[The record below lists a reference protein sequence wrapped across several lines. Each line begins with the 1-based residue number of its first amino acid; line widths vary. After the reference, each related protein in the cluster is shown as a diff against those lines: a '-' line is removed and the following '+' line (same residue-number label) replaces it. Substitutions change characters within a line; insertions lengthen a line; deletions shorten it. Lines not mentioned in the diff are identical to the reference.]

1 MKKKFLMLASV
12 LMLLIL
18 NSSLTVDASPN
29 VKFNKFTGTVTSND
43 KKPYPFVYVY
53 LKEHP
58 QIKTATELN
67 GTFTLFV
74 PDTIKFPFT
83 VEFYTVG
90 VKIRSHTV
98 TSKNRNKRIN
108 IVLEVEKP
116 KEVAVDTSNSRG
128 EDLGGFARGDG
139 STEFINAKI
148 EARSL
153 RMTDKIPADGAEKSS
168 VEFASMDIV
177 DRAAAGGAETSVGR
191 IMDADLRSV
200 VGTPLMVPPPSD
212 FGGMPNFQPDAA
224 AGLLTAGELNDFTK
238 WTLWADIA
246 KNILAEHQKTWRIL
260 PDERYTAQ
268 LTNPDGMP
276 IVDALVFLRDRQGN
290 TIWQARTD
298 NTGRAELWAR
308 MIDDGIFNAGK
319 PYSLLYSYQGKT
331 IETKA
336 FPFSERINTAELKV
350 KCSEARNVDIHFIVD
365 ATGSMGDEIRY
376 LQVELYDVIEKFKER
391 NPHLQLRTGSVF
403 YRDIGD
409 EYVTRKLPL
418 DSDINK
424 TIEFIKQQSAAGGG
438 DYPEALDSAL
448 IDAIEL
454 ENWSENALARIAFIV
469 LDAPPHSDPKSV
481 ERMHRQIRLAAMKG
495 IRLVPLVC
503 SGADKS
509 TEYLMRSIALA
520 TNGTYVFLTD
530 ESGIGD
536 PHLKPTTDKYEVEKL
551 NHILLRII
559 TEYSTIPN
567 CNNNWEFFDKEISS
581 QEKFIPKPYKENPE
595 NETERL
601 ETAQVMKIYPNPCS
615 GNLNVDILLPISE
628 LYITD
633 GTGKALQY
641 FSFDSPKSFAVDLN
655 GYSNGIYFIN
665 AFYQGRW
672 YSLKFLLVK

>member
-1 MKKKFLMLASV
+1 MQKKILTLLAISLMF
-12 LMLLIL
+12 IL
-18 NSSLTVDASPN
+18 NSAITVAAPD
-29 VKFNKFTGTVTSND
+29 VKFNKFSGTVINAAQ
-43 KKPYPFVYVY
+43 KPFPFVYVY
-53 LKEHP
+53 LKDHP

-67 GTFTLFV
+67 GNFTLFV

-90 VKIRSHTV
+90 AITNSHTV
-98 TSKNRNKRIN
+98 TNKNKSKKIT
-108 IVLEVEKP
+108 ITLEKEKP
-116 KEVAVDTSNSRG
+116 KIVATDTNNRG
-128 EDLGGFARGDG
+128 ERGK
-139 STEFINAKI
+139 T
-148 EARSL
+148 
-153 RMTDKIPADGAEKSS
+153 TD
-168 VEFASMDIV
+168 EFATTLMGTKAILSEMSVGDDAGGAGALEVV
-177 DRAAAGGAETSVGR
+177 DRASARTLEAR
-191 IMDADLRSV
+191 IDMMDMPS
-200 VGTPLMVPPPSD
+200 MVPPP
-212 FGGMPNFQPDAA
+212 NFQNQPDAA

-238 WTLWADIA
+238 WTLWQDIA
-246 KNILAEHQKTWRIL
+246 KNELAEHQKTWKIL
-260 PDERYTAQ
+260 PDERYVAQ

-276 IVDALVFLRDRQGN
+276 LVDALVFLRDSQGN

-298 NTGRAELWAR
+298 NTGRAELWAK
-308 MIDDGIFNAGK
+308 MIDDGIFNSGK

-331 IETKA
+331 TETVA
-336 FPFSERINTAELKV
+336 LPFSEKINTAELKV
-350 KCSEARNVDIHFIVD
+350 KCNEIKNVDIHFIVD

-376 LQVELYDVIEKFKER
+376 LQVELYDVIEKIKEQ
-391 NPHLQLRTGSVF
+391 NPHLKLRTGSVF

-409 EYVTRKLPL
+409 DYVTRKLPL
-418 DSDINK
+418 DSDISK
-424 TIEFIKQQSAAGGG
+424 TIEFIKLQSAGGGG

-469 LDAPPHSDPKSV
+469 LDAPPHSDQKSI
-481 ERMHRQIRLAAMKG
+481 ERVHRQIRLAAMKG

-559 TEYSTIPN
+559 TEYSKIPN
-567 CNNNWEFFDKEISS
+567 CNNNWEHFDKEISS

-601 ETAQVMKIYPNPCS
+601 ETSQVINIYPNPTN
-615 GNLNVDILLPISE
+615 GILNIDLRSLPSE
-628 LYITD
+628 MYVTD
-633 GTGKALQY
+633 ATGKALQY
-641 FSFDSPKSFAVDLN
+641 WTFGDDFIISPITVDLS
-655 GYSNGIYFIN
+655 GYSNGVYFVN
-665 AFYQGRW
+665 AFYRGRW
-672 YSLKFLLVK
+672 YSLKFLLVR